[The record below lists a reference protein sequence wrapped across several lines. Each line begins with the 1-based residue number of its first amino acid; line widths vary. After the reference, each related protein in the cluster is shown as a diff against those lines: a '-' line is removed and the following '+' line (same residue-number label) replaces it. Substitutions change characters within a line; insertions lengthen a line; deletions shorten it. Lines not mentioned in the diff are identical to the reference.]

1 MGSDLSCFDW
11 SNLAAEYLD
20 GSLAP
25 GMKRRADDH
34 LVECRECSERH
45 QHYRLILESLRSLP
59 RTPTPSELQHELES
73 QAPRLALTS
82 ASPLFKVWKASLQ
95 SILKSPRTASVGA
108 AIVAGLALLGAL
120 PKIRS
125 FYEQR
130 IQQRLDS
137 SNFAEL
143 PITGQTPLTSEESI
157 DEFISE
163 DVDEDEDAGGNLVE
177 ASLQDGTMKKAS
189 APQVWRFILRS
200 DSPQEMRARIHRSLM
215 DARALPSSR
224 FMNGFAAPGGIQFD
238 AFVPTEN
245 IERLREQLATLV
257 DQKGAPAM
265 SAPDSESEGP
275 YPTSPFTWYKNKSK
289 RPLPAGAA
297 RVIVWI
303 SLI

>member
-25 GMKRRADDH
+25 GLKRRADEH
-34 LVECRECSERH
+34 LTECRDCSERQ

-59 RTPTPSELQHELES
+59 RTTTPSDLQHELEM

-82 ASPLFKVWKASLQ
+82 ASPLLKVWKASME
-95 SILKSPRTASVGA
+95 SMLKSPRTASIA
-108 AIVAGLALLGAL
+108 ASILAGLAILGAL

-143 PITGQTPLTSEESI
+143 PLTGQPSDSADESV

-163 DVDEDEDAGGNLVE
+163 EVEDDDDSAGDLVE
-177 ASLQDGTMKKAS
+177 ASLQNGTTKKAG
-189 APQVWRFILRS
+189 APQVWRFILRT
-200 DSPQEMRARIHRSLM
+200 DSPQEMRAKIHRTLV
-215 DARALPSSR
+215 DAQALPTSR
-224 FMNGFAAPGGIQFD
+224 FLNGFAAPGGIQFD
-238 AFVPTEN
+238 AFVPLEN
-245 IERLREQLATLV
+245 IDRLKNELSTFV
-257 DQKGAPAM
+257 DQKAA
-265 SAPDSESEGP
+265 SAGTNANEDSQGP

>member
-25 GMKRRADDH
+25 GMKRRADEH

-59 RTPTPSELQHELES
+59 RTPTPSDLQHELES

-82 ASPLFKVWKASLQ
+82 ASPLLKVWKASLQ
-95 SILKSPRTASVGA
+95 SILKSPRTATVAA
-108 AIVAGLALLGAL
+108 AIIAGLALLGAL

-143 PITGQTPLTSEESI
+143 PITGQSPLANEDSI

-163 DVDEDEDAGGNLVE
+163 DVDEEEDSGGDLVE
-177 ASLQDGTMKKAS
+177 ASLQDGSIKKAS

-200 DSPQEMRARIHRSLM
+200 DSPQEMRAKIHRSLL
-215 DARALPSSR
+215 DARALPTSR
-224 FMNGFAAPGGIQFD
+224 FLNGFAAPGGIQFD

-245 IERLREQLATLV
+245 IERLRDQLASIV
-257 DQKGAPAM
+257 DQKGTAVTPAGE
-265 SAPDSESEGP
+265 AESQGP
-275 YPTSPFTWYKNKSK
+275 YPTSPFNWYKNKSK

>member
-1 MGSDLSCFDW
+1 
-11 SNLAAEYLD
+11 
-20 GSLAP
+20 
-25 GMKRRADDH
+25 
-34 LVECRECSERH
+34 
-45 QHYRLILESLRSLP
+45 
-59 RTPTPSELQHELES
+59 LQHELES

-82 ASPLFKVWKASLQ
+82 ASPLLKVWKASLQ
-95 SILKSPRTASVGA
+95 SILKSPRTATVAA
-108 AIVAGLALLGAL
+108 AIIAGLALLGAL

-143 PITGQTPLTSEESI
+143 PITGQSPLANEDSI

-163 DVDEDEDAGGNLVE
+163 DVDEEEDSGGDLVE
-177 ASLQDGTMKKAS
+177 ASLQDGSIKKAS

-200 DSPQEMRARIHRSLM
+200 DSPQEMRAKIHRSLL
-215 DARALPSSR
+215 DARALPTSR
-224 FMNGFAAPGGIQFD
+224 FLNGFAAPGGIQFD

-245 IERLREQLATLV
+245 IERLRDQLASIV
-257 DQKGAPAM
+257 DQKGTAVTPAGE
-265 SAPDSESEGP
+265 AESQGP
-275 YPTSPFTWYKNKSK
+275 YPTSPFNWYKNKSK